1 VRWLRKYFVGCEA
14 TGPKEVKGV
23 EQAIR
28 APAITHQIQC
38 RILVNLTSANSGS
51 LSRVQRAEVISGE
64 FRALHNHSVGHF
76 IGVLTAAHIYKVVL
90 EGDDALVDL
99 AHNAAGEPQLFSS
112 IF

>member
-1 VRWLRKYFVGCEA
+1 MRWLRKYFVGCEA

-76 IGVLTAAHIYKVVL
+76 IGVLTAAHI
-90 EGDDALVDL
+90 
-99 AHNAAGEPQLFSS
+99 
-112 IF
+112 